1 MLSNTPIWDD
11 GQSLPLSPLDG
22 DVETD
27 VCVIG
32 LGGSGLTALDELTT
46 MGRRAVGI
54 DARGIAPGAA
64 GRNGGLLLGGT
75 VDFHHDAI
83 TVIGRDRAVGI
94 YRETM
99 DEIRRIDEQAPGVV
113 RHTGSIRLS
122 SGADED
128 TDITRQRTAMLAD
141 GIRCELYDGP
151 LGHGIFMPDDA
162 CFNPQQRCHA
172 LARRVIAQGAQLYT
186 HTSASSY
193 SATEVRTARGTIR
206 CAQVIIAVDGR
217 LETLVPDLAGTVR
230 TARLQMLA
238 TAPVAERLFPAPM
251 SARYGFDYWQQTPDG
266 SVAFGGG
273 RDQSVETE
281 WTNDAEPTE
290 KIQGY
295 LEQAL
300 REQLQVTAPITH
312 RWAASVSYTETGLPV
327 FQELR
332 PGLWVIGG
340 YSGTGNAMGARCG
353 RAAARAT
360 SGETTAFA
368 RLLVNHG

>member
-1 MLSNTPIWDD
+1 LLFNTPIWDD

-99 DEIRRIDEQAPGVV
+99 AEIRRIDEQAPGVV

-122 SGADED
+122 SGPDED
-128 TDITRQRTAMLAD
+128 ADVERQREAMLAD
-141 GIRCELYDGP
+141 GISCELYEGP

-162 CFNPQQRCHA
+162 CFNPQQRCRA
-172 LARRVIAQGAQLYT
+172 LARRVIAQGAKLYT
-186 HTSASSY
+186 QTTATSY
-193 SATEVRTARGTIR
+193 SATEVRTDCGTIR

-217 LETLVPDLAGTVR
+217 LETLVPELAGTVR

-273 RDQSVETE
+273 RDHSVESE
-281 WTNDAEPTE
+281 WTTDAEPTDR
-290 KIQGY
+290 IQGY
-295 LEQAL
+295 LERTL
-300 REQLQVTAPITH
+300 RETLKVTAPITH

-327 FQELR
+327 LQELR

-340 YSGTGNAMGARCG
+340 YSGTGNVMGALCG

-368 RLLVNHG
+368 RLLVSHS